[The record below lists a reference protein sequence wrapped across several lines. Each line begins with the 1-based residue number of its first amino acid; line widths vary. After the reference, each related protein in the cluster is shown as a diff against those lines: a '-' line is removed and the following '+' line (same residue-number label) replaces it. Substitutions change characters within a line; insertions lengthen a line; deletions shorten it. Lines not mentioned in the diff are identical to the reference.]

1 MGFDTIQ
8 CGVSNDGKVN
18 TPVEKIASIHFSAW
32 RAKMRRREF
41 LFSVAAAGSI
51 GLIGPARA
59 ANEKMIVYKDPNC
72 GCCRAW
78 AEAMKAAGF
87 SVSTEEAVD
96 LAALKGRYAI
106 PRRCTAAIRQLSPIT
121 TSKVTCHWMLSPGY
135 SQNARTLPDLRSPE
149 CPRDRWAWATILA
162 RRTMSLP
169 SMGMVPARCTRRLG
183 RRADQGFSRELAS
196 ALARYV
202 CLCPRALSR
211 LVTRM
216 RVRASLKLSR
226 SGEAS
231 E

>member
-78 AEAMKAAGF
+78 AEAMK
-87 SVSTEEAVD
+87 D
-96 LAALKGRYAI
+96 GRVFGLYRGSCRPCCAEGTLRH
-106 PRRCTAAIRQLSPIT
+106 PRGDARLPYGNCRRLLRRRSRATGCCHQATRRTPGHCR
-121 TSKVTCHWMLSPGY
+121 TCGPR
-135 SQNARTLPDLRSPE
+135 NARGIVGHGR
-149 CPRDRWAWATILA
+149 
-162 RRTMSLP
+162 P
-169 SMGMVPARCTRRLG
+169 S
-183 RRADQGFSRELAS
+183 SRVV
-196 ALARYV
+196 R
-202 CLCPRALSR
+202 CLCRQWGWFQHGVPD
-211 LVTRM
+211 
-216 RVRASLKLSR
+216 
-226 SGEAS
+226 G
-231 E
+231 

>member
-41 LFSVAAAGSI
+41 LFSVAAAGAI
-51 GLIGPARA
+51 GLIGPAQA

-106 PRRCTAAIRQLSPIT
+106 PAEMHGCHTAIVADYYVEGHVPLDA
-121 TSKVTCHWMLSPGY
+121 VTRLLAERPDIAGLAVPGM
-135 SQNARTLPDLRSPE
+135 PE
-149 CPRDRWAWATILA
+149 G
-162 RRTMSLP
+162 SLG
-169 SMGMVPARCTRRLG
+169 MG
-183 RRADQGFSRELAS
+183 DH
-196 ALARYV
+196 
-202 CLCPRALSR
+202 PRASYD
-211 LVTRM
+211 VFAVNGDGSSTVYQT
-216 RVRASLKLSR
+216 VRPKS
-226 SGEAS
+226 
-231 E
+231 